1 MGGEWSP
8 TTQGLLTPSRV
19 PHEQL
24 GLTRVDGPMSTDVG
38 PSQDPETGPWSRE
51 IPSSHISLTGYWNV
65 QLRSVSTI
73 QVFGDQYSGK
83 EIG

>member
-1 MGGEWSP
+1 
-8 TTQGLLTPSRV
+8 
-19 PHEQL
+19 
-24 GLTRVDGPMSTDVG
+24 MSTDVG